1 MQALSHKEYGELRN
15 LYESVYAPERFETI
29 LEEFT
34 DEDLEFNFTDEYI
47 DCLLYTSPSPR
58 D

>member
-1 MQALSHKEYGELRN
+1 MTKKNIFLNVLFSFCMIFLLSSCSKREGNVVNMYNWG
-15 LYESVYAPERFETI
+15 
-29 LEEFT
+29 
-34 DEDLEFNFTDEYI
+34 EYI